1 MKNILYA
8 IAIMLLVS
16 IIECLIIAL
25 ILTPTWNAVMPYLF
39 NLPTITYWQ
48 GVCLMLVVDSIT
60 SPITNTI
67 HQAQE

>member
-1 MKNILYA
+1 MKEILCALA
-8 IAIMLLVS
+8 ITILVTML
-16 IIECLIIAL
+16 ECLIIAL

-60 SPITNTI
+60 SPITSTI
-67 HQAQE
+67 HQSQE